1 MSSRPHGGTEAT
13 KVFLKFRDAPFGMFQ
28 PSFLVDARDG
38 RKYRGAYLEFSAH
51 GIPWCQLV
59 LDRTIRGKEYEE
71 TLSESP
77 IYAAPSDTVYSLV
90 ATALGKPVDITYVDG
105 PLPVGKPVDVEID

>member
-1 MSSRPHGGTEAT
+1 MSGWST
-13 KVFLKFRDAPFGMFQ
+13 KVFLKFRNVTFGAFR

-38 RKYRGAYLEFSAH
+38 RKYRGAYLEFSAY
-51 GIPWCQLV
+51 GLPWCQLV

-77 IYAAPSDTVYSLV
+77 IYAAPSVPVYSLV
-90 ATALGKPVDITYVDG
+90 ATALGKPVDVTFIDG
-105 PLPVGKPVDVEID
+105 PLPVAAPVEVEID